1 MDFQRY
7 NLLDHCLYPTYHYSY
22 IGDFNAGTEIF

>member
-1 MDFQRY
+1 MGFKRIY
-7 NLLDHCLYPTYHYSY
+7 FLDSHSSLSYHFYT